1 MAKWITSPHLT
12 TALALCLA
20 VVLIGGCRSQPLRT
34 ATATNLPQAAES
46 TGMAAEAVGEAAN
59 SIGEAN
65 AEIQA
70 AVPEVAKQ
78 TDQISAG
85 VEELRTVEEQLRANK
100 ATIATEA
107 KAAKATAEELTKA
120 KSKIVQLE
128 DRSNGILNNIMIGLS
143 VAGMALA
150 VVSGV
155 WLRSWQG
162 VVTGLAIVA
171 VCAAGMWIIKYR
183 AIIAIVGAICAA
195 AYATYCVITERKV
208 ATDLVKTVEVIKPG
222 VENFKDKANAIQKSA
237 WVRKRVDAIKGTFKP

>member
-1 MAKWITSPHLT
+1 MSKRKLSALVLA
-12 TALALCLA
+12 ALAA
-20 VVLIGGCRSQPLRT
+20 VVIGGCRSQPLRT
-34 ATATNLPQAAES
+34 TPTTNLPQAAES
-46 TGMAAEAVGEAAN
+46 TGTAAAAVSEAAN

-70 AVPEVAKQ
+70 AVPDVAKQ
-78 TDQISAG
+78 TDQIAAG

-100 ATIATEA
+100 ITIAAEA
-107 KAAKATAEELTKA
+107 KAAKANADELFKA

-128 DRSNGILNNIMIGLS
+128 DRSNGILNNIMIGTS

-155 WLRSWQG
+155 WLRSWKG

-171 VCAAGMWIIKYR
+171 VCAVGMWIIKYR

-195 AYATYCVITERKV
+195 AYATYCIITERKV
-208 ATDLVKTVEVIKPG
+208 TTDLVRTVEVIKPS
-222 VENFKDKANAIQKSA
+222 VPNFKDQANAVQTRA